1 MQASERFRTGQEPA
15 SRSIIKAPLR
25 SFALFTAAVAAFVST
40 AGAVPLQ
47 HPLRFFEGR
56 TETIGTMKAIMKRTH
71 RVESIGHGTIGAD
84 GALTLVQQVRDE
96 GEAPHQRIWH
106 IHQVGPTQ
114 FAGTMTEA
122 SGPIVIDQVGEGY
135 RFRFNL
141 KGGLAAEQWL
151 VPNRDGSSGSSVLTV
166 RKFGM
171 TVARSEATV
180 RRFSQEASR
189 AP

>member
-1 MQASERFRTGQEPA
+1 MRSLERVRAGQEPA
-15 SRSIIKAPLR
+15 SGSIIEAWLR
-25 SFALFTAAVAAFVST
+25 TLFAFSAVVAAFASS

-47 HPLRFFEGR
+47 HPLRFFEGP
-56 TETIGTMKAIMKRTH
+56 TETVGTMKAIMKKTH
-71 RVESIGHGTIGAD
+71 RVESIGRGTIGPD
-84 GALTLVQQVRDE
+84 GALTLVQQVHDE
-96 GEAPHQRIWH
+96 GEAPHERIWH
-106 IHQVGPTQ
+106 IRQVGPTK
-114 FAGTMTEA
+114 FAGTMSEA
-122 SGPIVIDQVGEGY
+122 TGPIVIEQVGDGY

-151 VPNRDGSSGSSVLTV
+151 IPNRDGNSGSSILTV

-180 RRFSQEASR
+180 RRLSQQASR

>member
-1 MQASERFRTGQEPA
+1 MRASERRRTVPEPA
-15 SRSIIKAPLR
+15 SRSIIEAPLR
-25 SFALFTAAVAAFVST
+25 TFVLITAAVAAFGSS

-56 TETIGTMKAIMKRTH
+56 TETVGTMKAIMKRAH
-71 RVESIGHGTIGAD
+71 RVESIGHGTIGSD

-106 IHQVGPTQ
+106 IRQVGPTR
-114 FAGTMTEA
+114 FAGTMSEA
-122 SGPIVIDQVGEGY
+122 SGPIVIEQVGDGY
-135 RFRFNL
+135 RFSFNL

-151 VPNRDGSSGSSVLTV
+151 VPNRDGNSGSSVLTV
-166 RKFGM
+166 RKFGV

-180 RRFSQEASR
+180 RRLSQQASN

>member
-1 MQASERFRTGQEPA
+1 MGGLGRFRTGQEPA
-15 SRSIIKAPLR
+15 SRSTIELPLR
-25 SFALFTAAVAAFVST
+25 TLFLFTAVVAALGSS
-40 AGAVPLQ
+40 ASAVPLQ

-56 TETIGTMKAIMKRTH
+56 TETVGTMKALMRKAH
-71 RVESIGHGTIGAD
+71 RVESIGDGTIGPG

-106 IHQVGPTQ
+106 IHQVGPTR

-122 SGPIVIDQVGEGY
+122 TGPIVIEQVGDGY

-141 KGGLAAEQWL
+141 KGGMAAEQWL
-151 VPNRDGSSGSSVLTV
+151 IPNRDGSTGSSILTV

-171 TVARSEATV
+171 TVARSVATV
-180 RRFSQEASR
+180 RRLPQEASR